1 MLFFTYFQKKLL
13 ASWSVRFEGKKKKKK
28 QTKLNNTSCAESLN
42 IGISS
47 FYPAYRE
54 EPSVSKPHPGILGRL
69 AVGAHHPQQL
79 TFRTDF
85 WFKVFCFCLTTLWLC
100 YQLEIVSSVQTWSD
114 LLVTGFN
121 LLPHLKCIILKR
133 TWSSVT
139 AFSELNK
146 CIKSCK
152 CCIILRCS
160 KQLVCVFKYLTLW
173 CRLGMKMNPSGE
185 LISQRLISLLLFWLL
200 KCIIW

>member
-1 MLFFTYFQKKLL
+1 MLFFAYFQKKLL
-13 ASWSVRFEGKKKKKK
+13 ASWSVRFEERKKKKKK

-47 FYPAYRE
+47 FYPAYGE
-54 EPSVSKPHPGILGRL
+54 EPSVSKPHPGISGRL
-69 AVGAHHPQQL
+69 AVRAHHPQQL
-79 TFRTDF
+79 MFRTDF

-121 LLPHLKCIILKR
+121 ILPCLKCIVLKR
-133 TWSSVT
+133 TWSLVT
-139 AFSELNK
+139 AFSEVNK

-152 CCIILRCS
+152 SCLILRCS
-160 KQLVCVFKYLTLW
+160 KQLVCVCSNTWRFDTGWERRWILVASW
-173 CRLGMKMNPSGE
+173 
-185 LISQRLISLLLFWLL
+185 
-200 KCIIW
+200 